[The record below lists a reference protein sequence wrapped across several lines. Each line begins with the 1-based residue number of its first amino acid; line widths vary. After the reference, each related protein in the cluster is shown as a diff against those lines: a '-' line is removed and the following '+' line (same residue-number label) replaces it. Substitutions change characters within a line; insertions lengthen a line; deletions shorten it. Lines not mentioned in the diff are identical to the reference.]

1 MTSITLAV
9 IWMERAR
16 LAQESALHT
25 ARLHS
30 PRALSGHRKVSV
42 HGQTAWPR
50 QEAWTRAQLGC
61 VWGET
66 VPSPSSYP
74 AVYREKTNS
83 EEGRQNMTQARMET
97 LPTFW
102 LKYIFSRDTAWS
114 PSRIKHTEIKIVP
127 WTQPWRKLAWLHLWW
142 DITVYL
148 LVFKSSK
155 AHELKRR
162 TSSA

>member
-1 MTSITLAV
+1 MGEPPWLGN
-9 IWMERAR
+9 
-16 LAQESALHT
+16 QALHT

-30 PRALSGHRKVSV
+30 PRVLSGHRKVSV

-66 VPSPSSYP
+66 VPSPCSNQAGCRERAGSGKSS
-74 AVYREKTNS
+74 S

-102 LKYIFSRDTAWS
+102 LKYISSRDTAWS
-114 PSRIKHTEIKIVP
+114 PSHRKHTEIKILP
-127 WTQPWRKLAWLHLWW
+127 WTRPWRKYLHLWW
-142 DITVYL
+142 DIIVYL
-148 LVFKSSK
+148 LAFKCRSTWFGK
-155 AHELKRR
+155 EN
-162 TSSA
+162 